1 MRLAYRVSIEIF
13 LVIAGAWA
21 GAWAG
26 GAALILLWVAA
37 ATGIVVLWCRGELR
51 LATRCPRLDRLG
63 LRVASHDA
71 PWEALIAADAALRT
85 LERDIGH
92 FREFFPDARRNLINA
107 AARALE
113 AQRVLLRTEAALEHA
128 PAGEGRILLE
138 AQRTTAMQEIAGLT
152 RSLRELRARLIAST
166 QPLSGTTDP
175 AFELRALEE
184 RTFALSRELQS

>member
-13 LVIAGAWA
+13 LVVA

-26 GAALILLWVAA
+26 GAALILLCVAA
-37 ATGIVVLWCRGELR
+37 ATGVVVLWCRGELR

-63 LRVASHDA
+63 LRVASRDA

-92 FREFFPDARRNLINA
+92 FREFFPDARRDLINA

-113 AQRVLLRTEAALEHA
+113 AQRVLLRAEAGLEHA

-138 AQRTTAMQEIAGLT
+138 AQRTTAMQEIAGLS